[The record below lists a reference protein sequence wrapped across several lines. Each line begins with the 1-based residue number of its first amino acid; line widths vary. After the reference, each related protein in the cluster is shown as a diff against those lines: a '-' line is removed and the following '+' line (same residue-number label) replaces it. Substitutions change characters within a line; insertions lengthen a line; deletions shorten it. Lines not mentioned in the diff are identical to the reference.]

1 MLEIIK
7 EVKATDAKKAADAKK
22 EAEMENYITA
32 DLTYIIDDGPPS
44 IRYVDWPEE
53 EHKAHIATYEKRTT
67 KISCKVWLPL

>member
-1 MLEIIK
+1 
-7 EVKATDAKKAADAKK
+7 
-22 EAEMENYITA
+22 MENYITA